1 MNSVI
6 AVDQQRPSALRVL
19 AVLPVLLALG
29 GCSWLGW
36 VPGMDRVTGE
46 DGVFRDRQGE
56 YLQAVTI
63 PRTEIPQGMDGFI
76 IDDLLVVPEISAEQ
90 SDSFLDAPRPRPL
103 EGRSDREVVI
113 QRMVNRSWIVVDVSP
128 GQVWPRIRDYFR
140 QAGIE
145 IAAENPTSGVMETG
159 WFVQEGNVLNRDKLR
174 VTVETG
180 FQNDS
185 SEIRLLHVSAP
196 QATPAFEQVS
206 WPATSVDPDTE
217 FAQLTELSSYLADV
231 ANLYQ
236 ASSVSFQASNIPS
249 EGKATII
256 PDPTGGEMLRLQADF
271 DRSWAA
277 VGRALGRA
285 GIEIIEQDVSAGT
298 YEVRYVPGREEEG
311 EEELDE
317 PGFFKKVFT
326 LNGLFSR
333 DEGLPEFPLRL
344 QLDDRETAVDV
355 KVSPAEGSGAREALE
370 ASEALLRL
378 IRNTIA

>member
-1 MNSVI
+1 MNSGI
-6 AVDQQRPSALRVL
+6 RVDHKLASVLRIL
-19 AVLPVLLALG
+19 AVIPAAFALG
-29 GCSWLGW
+29 GCSWFSW

-56 YLQAVTI
+56 YLQATTI
-63 PRTEIPQGMDGFI
+63 PRTEIPEGMDGFI
-76 IDDLLVVPEISAEQ
+76 IDDLLVVPEIAADQ
-90 SDSFLDAPRPRPL
+90 SEAFLDAPRPRPL

-128 GQVWPRIRDYFR
+128 GEVWPRIRDYFR

-159 WFVQEGNVLNRDKLR
+159 WFIQTGNVLNRDRLR

-180 FQNDS
+180 FQNNS

-196 QATPAFEQVS
+196 QATPAFDQVT
-206 WPATSVDPDTE
+206 WPAASVNPETE
-217 FAQLTELSSYLADV
+217 FALLTALSTYLADV
-231 ANLYQ
+231 ADLYQ

-249 EGKATII
+249 EGKATIVA
-256 PDPTGGEMLRLQADF
+256 DPAGGELLRLQADF

-277 VGRALGRA
+277 VGRALGRSS
-285 GIEIIEQDVSAGT
+285 IEITEQDVSTGI
-298 YEVRYVPGREEEG
+298 YEVQYVPGSEVAEEEI
-311 EEELDE
+311 EE

-326 LNGLFSR
+326 LNGLFSS
-333 DEGLPEFPLRL
+333 DDTLPAFPLRVHL
-344 QLDDRETAVDV
+344 EDVETAVDLRV
-355 KVSPAEGSGAREALE
+355 TPAEGTSSEEATE